1 VAKLLKTQEV
11 ITTSKYMTDEVWAVL
26 DKADTLVAVGIGVAK
41 TKAAYVGA
49 YETLDDDPEN
59 IDEQF
64 ENLIQDTEH
73 ILVKLEATYTV
84 ERKQRLEK

>member
-1 VAKLLKTQEV
+1 MGKLLKTQEI
-11 ITTSKYMTDEVWAVL
+11 ITTSKYMTDEVWAVI
-26 DKADTLVAVGIGVAK
+26 DKADTLEAVGIGVAR

-49 YETLDDDPEN
+49 YETLEDDPED

-64 ENLIQDTEH
+64 ENLVQDTGH
-73 ILVKLEATYTV
+73 ILVKLESTYTV

>member
-1 VAKLLKTQEV
+1 MAKLLKTQEV

-26 DKADTLVAVGIGVAK
+26 DKADTLIAVGIGVAR
-41 TKAAYVGA
+41 TKASYVGA

-59 IDEQF
+59 IDDQF
-64 ENLIQDTEH
+64 ENLINESEH